1 MDFEWDEAKNLSNLA
16 KHHVRFELVEMF
28 NWDAAVIEL
37 DDRADYGEERH
48 LARGYT
54 YDGVGYSIVFT
65 FRGSVVRVISVR
77 PFNRKEETRYGPQS

>member
-1 MDFEWDEAKNLSNLA
+1 
-16 KHHVRFELVEMF
+16 MF

-37 DDRADYGEERH
+37 DDRADYSEERY

-54 YDGVGYSIVFT
+54 YDGLGYSIVFT